1 MGTDVETH
9 SGASVDA
16 DSSFWKVSVGIGVDV
31 SSGASVGAG
40 SSSSTF
46 SVGASVGA
54 DGELSL
60 SFFLSGTYSTT
71 AGSLLGA
78 TSISSGSRVAGPS
91 SSRESGSLITTRKLF
106 KKLEEQKIP

>member
-60 SFFLSGTYSTT
+60 SF
-71 AGSLLGA
+71 
-78 TSISSGSRVAGPS
+78 SSV
-91 SSRESGSLITTRKLF
+91 ELILQLQALF
-106 KKLEEQKIP
+106 